1 MKNASAEVSNV
12 AANHTALTDRETLLD
27 ITVKRQKSPVTT
39 VALAYFCMR
48 FDDGFGFKGDRPN
61 LSDPQAKVCLLQI
74 A

>member
-27 ITVKRQKSPVTT
+27 ITAKRQKSPVVT
-39 VALAYFCMR
+39 VALAYFGVG
-48 FDDGFGFKGDRPN
+48 FDDGFGFKGDRSN
-61 LSDPQAKVCLLQI
+61 FSALRSEVCLLQI